1 MDTGLGPLPPVRD
14 RSEYARRVARRNG
27 EPGRT
32 GIVIAAIGLCI
43 LLAGVFIGA
52 ELNGLNLFGFLLVL
66 GGTLTTLFGVLREVS
81 DRTR

>member
-1 MDTGLGPLPPVRD
+1 
-14 RSEYARRVARRNG
+14 
-27 EPGRT
+27 
-32 GIVIAAIGLCI
+32 VIAAIGLCI

>member
-1 MDTGLGPLPPVRD
+1 M
-14 RSEYARRVARRNG
+14 ARRNG

-32 GIVIAAIGLCI
+32 GIAIAAIGLCI

-81 DRTR
+81 DRTH